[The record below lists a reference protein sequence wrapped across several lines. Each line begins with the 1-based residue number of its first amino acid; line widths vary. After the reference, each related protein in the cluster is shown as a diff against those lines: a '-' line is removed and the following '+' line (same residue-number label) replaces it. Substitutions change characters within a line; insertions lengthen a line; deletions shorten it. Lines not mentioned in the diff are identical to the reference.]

1 MGWDVLLF
9 DLDGTLTDSGPGI
22 MHAAETALA
31 SFGIAGLSEQ
41 ALRQFVGPPLVES
54 FMKYYGFDR
63 EQARASV
70 EIYREYFED
79 KGMFENAVYPGIP
92 ELLDGLKKD
101 GYKLY
106 VATSKPEQYSVKI
119 IEHFGLAEYFEMVG
133 GADMNETRVH
143 KGDVI
148 RYVMESCGFTD
159 SSEIVMVGDREND
172 MNGAKQNHMES
183 VGVLY
188 GYGSREELENSGA
201 GHIAKTVEELG
212 KVLRSL

>member
-1 MGWDVLLF
+1 MKAGWPELMEMLQNGEIDLMGDVSYTPERAEGMLF
-9 DLDGTLTDSGPGI
+9 
-22 MHAAETALA
+22 
-31 SFGIAGLSEQ
+31 SE
-41 ALRQFVGPPLVES
+41 LP
-54 FMKYYGFDR
+54 

-119 IEHFGLAEYFEMVG
+119 IEHFGLAEYFKMVG

>member
-1 MGWDVLLF
+1 MYQHILF
-9 DLDGTLTDSGPGI
+9 DLDGTLTDPKVGI
-22 MHAAETALA
+22 TSAVAHALK
-31 SFGIAGLSEQ
+31 FYGIEVENLDT
-41 ALRQFVGPPLVES
+41 LCKFIGPPLADS
-54 FMKYYGFDR
+54 FMEYYGFDR

>member
-1 MGWDVLLF
+1 MSRDVLLF

-22 MHAAETALA
+22 MHAAQTALD
-31 SFGIAGLSEQ
+31 SFGITGLSEQ

-201 GHIAKTVEELG
+201 SHIAKTVEELG

>member
-1 MGWDVLLF
+1 
-9 DLDGTLTDSGPGI
+9 
-22 MHAAETALA
+22 
-31 SFGIAGLSEQ
+31 
-41 ALRQFVGPPLVES
+41 
-54 FMKYYGFDR
+54 MKYYGFDR

>member
-1 MGWDVLLF
+1 MKKYILF
-9 DLDGTLTDSGPGI
+9 DLDGTLTDSAEGI
-22 MHAAETALA
+22 TNSVAYTLHHY
-31 SFGIAGLSEQ
+31 GIAVEDKSSLSV
-41 ALRQFVGPPLVES
+41 FVGPPLVES
-54 FMKYYGFDR
+54 FMKYYGFSQ
-63 EQARASV
+63 EQAKASV
-70 EIYREYFED
+70 GIYREYFEE

-133 GADMNETRVH
+133 GADMKETRVH

-148 RYVMESCGFTD
+148 RYVMESCGLTNPD
-159 SSEIVMVGDREND
+159 EIVMVGDREND

-183 VGVLY
+183 VGVLH
-188 GYGSREELENSGA
+188 GYGSREELENAGA
-201 GHIAKTVEELG
+201 CHIAATVEELG

>member
-1 MGWDVLLF
+1 MYQHILF
-9 DLDGTLTDSGPGI
+9 DLDGTLTDPKVGI
-22 MHAAETALA
+22 TSAVAHALK
-31 SFGIAGLSEQ
+31 FYGIEVENLDT
-41 ALRQFVGPPLVES
+41 LCKFIGPPLADS
-54 FMKYYGFDR
+54 FMEYYGFDR

-201 GHIAKTVEELG
+201 CHIAKTVEELG